1 MIRNAT
7 MADIKAIHALLSHF
21 ASQGMLLGRA
31 LSSLYDQL
39 RDFKVFAA
47 PEKSP
52 SSVVDHE
59 IVVGS
64 AALHVCWEDLAEIRS
79 LAVQEAFHGQGIGT
93 QLVQSCL
100 DEANRLG
107 ITKVFTLTYQPG
119 FFKKIG
125 FREIDKNEL
134 PHKVWSDCINCP
146 KFPDC
151 NETALV
157 WHNEK
162 SQEGR

>member
-21 ASQGMLLGRA
+21 AAQGMLLGRA

-39 RDFKVFAA
+39 RDFKVFVAPDTAA
-47 PEKSP
+47 NASGA
-52 SSVVDHE
+52 DE

-64 AALHVCWEDLAEIRS
+64 AALHVCWENLAEVRS
-79 LAVQEAFHGQGIGT
+79 LAVLERFHGQDIGT
-93 QLVQSCL
+93 RLVKSCL
-100 DEANRLG
+100 DEASLLG
-107 ITKVFTLTYQPG
+107 INKVFTLTYQPE
-119 FFKKIG
+119 FFKKLG
-125 FREIDKNEL
+125 FHEIDKNEL

-151 NETALV
+151 NETALI
-157 WHNEK
+157 WQK
-162 SQEGR
+162 R

>member
-21 ASQGMLLGRA
+21 AAQGMLLGRA

-39 RDFKVFAA
+39 RDFKVFVA
-47 PEKSP
+47 PDT
-52 SSVVDHE
+52 SSDTNDSAE

-64 AALHVCWEDLAEIRS
+64 AALHVCWENLAEVRS
-79 LAVQEAFHGQGIGT
+79 LAVLERFHGQDIGT
-93 QLVQSCL
+93 QLVKSCL
-100 DEANRLG
+100 DEAILLG
-107 ITKVFTLTYQPG
+107 INKVFTLTYQPN
-119 FFKKIG
+119 FFKKLG
-125 FREIDKNEL
+125 FHEIDKNEL

-151 NETALV
+151 NETALI
-157 WHNEK
+157 WQK
-162 SQEGR
+162 DS